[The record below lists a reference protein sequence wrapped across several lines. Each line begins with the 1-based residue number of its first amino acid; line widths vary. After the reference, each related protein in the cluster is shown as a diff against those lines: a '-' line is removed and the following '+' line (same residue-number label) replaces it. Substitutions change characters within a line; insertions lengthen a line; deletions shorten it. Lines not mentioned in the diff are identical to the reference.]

1 MRAGIQSFFGSRF
14 QNDFSTTTTK
24 YKEALKYY
32 GYGDTS
38 KLALTNSLIYP
49 FPVLKNS
56 RTLSKQASLPRMPV
70 PQLTSTINRYLDAVK
85 PFLNDSEYEKTK
97 KVATDF
103 AKENGL
109 GEKLQSLLVQKSK
122 TTDNWVS
129 ARYNVR

>member
-1 MRAGIQSFFGSRF
+1 MDLERTRAVFRRPVCF

-38 KLALTNSLIYP
+38 KLALANSLIYP

-70 PQLTSTINRYLDAVK
+70 PQLTSSINRYLDAVK
-85 PFLNDSEYEKTK
+85 PFLNDSEYERTK
-97 KVATDF
+97 KV
-103 AKENGL
+103 
-109 GEKLQSLLVQKSK
+109 SK
-122 TTDNWVS
+122 QHERASFGNS
-129 ARYNVR
+129 SQ